1 MKRLLILFPI
11 VLLSILATAPLAAA
25 HTQLISS
32 DPKDGAQVAAPPQQ
46 ITLTFNEPVQ
56 VDQTTVTVTGADGTA
71 WTVGQITGKDATLLV
86 PVTPTGP
93 AGLYTLN
100 FKIGSADDHA
110 VTGTTKFTMTV
121 PLTTTTTPPPTTTT
135 TPSSAAPSVA
145 PAADVRTDQS
155 SGIPWWVWLIVVLGV
170 AAAAAVTVFLR
181 KRSATSA

>member
-1 MKRLLILFPI
+1 MKRVLILLPI
-11 VLLSILATAPLAAA
+11 FLLSFLATAPLASA

-32 DPKDGAQVAAPPQQ
+32 DPKDGAEVTAPPQQ

-56 VDQTTVTVTGADGTA
+56 VDQTTVTITGADGTA

-86 PVTPTGP
+86 PVTPAGP

-110 VTGTTKFTMTV
+110 VTGAMKFTMTV

-135 TPSSAAPSVA
+135 APSSAAPSIA
-145 PAADVRTDQS
+145 PAADVQSDQS
-155 SGIPWWVWLIVVLGV
+155 GGIAWWIWLIIAAGV
-170 AAAAAVTVFLR
+170 IVTIGAAVFLR